1 MTVTTVTAAKEEDLP
16 AAAVLLGM
24 LFAQEYEFEAD
35 PAKQLA
41 GLRLVFDDPKSGL
54 LLVLRDGEQV
64 VGLANLLYVPSTALG
79 GRTAILDDF
88 IVHPGRRGEGLGDV
102 LFAGV
107 MSESRAA
114 GCLRLTLQTD
124 RDNVPAQKLYAK
136 HGLMR
141 SSMLI
146 YKRDL
151 RASQTPA

>member
-1 MTVTTVTAAKEEDLP
+1 MTIAPATLDDLP

-41 GLRLVFDDPKSGL
+41 GLRCVFDDPRVGL
-54 LLVLRDGEQV
+54 LLVLKDGEQL

-88 IVHPGRRGEGLGDV
+88 IIHPGRRGEGLGDV

-107 MSESRAA
+107 LAEAKRAE
-114 GCLRLTLQTD
+114 CLRLTLHTD
-124 RDNVPAQKLYAK
+124 RDNAAAQKLYAK
-136 HGLMR
+136 HGLMQ
-141 SSMLI
+141 SSMFI
-146 YKRDL
+146 YQREL
-151 RASQTPA
+151 